1 MKNAKIRFVS
11 LFHDKRG
18 AIPWIDQ
25 AAQTRWL
32 DKGLILFLT
41 FPAGN

>member
-1 MKNAKIRFVS
+1 MKNAKIRFDT
-11 LFHDKRG
+11 LFHKNGG
-18 AIPWIDQ
+18 AIAWIDQ

-41 FPAGN
+41 LSAGN